1 MTHEGPTLY
10 PVMRFRDAPAAIEFL
25 KAAFDFREVQVLANE
40 DGTIAHAELSYG
52 PSILMLGSDRE
63 DPVMGSRAGQGW
75 IYVAVQ
81 DADAHCQR
89 ARAAGAKI
97 AVEPFDTDY
106 GSRDYTA
113 HDLEGNVWH
122 FGTYRAAVE
131 TAQAASS
138 AARGSN
144 AGA

>member
-1 MTHEGPTLY
+1 VTCEAPTLY
-10 PVMRFRDAPAAIEFL
+10 PLMRFRDAPAAIGFL
-25 KAAFDFREVQVLANE
+25 KAAFDFREVQVVAND

-75 IYVAVQ
+75 IYVAVR
-81 DADAHCQR
+81 DADGHCER

-97 AVEPFDTDY
+97 AAEPFDTDY

-113 HDLEGNVWH
+113 NDLEGNVWH
-122 FGTYRAAVE
+122 FGTYRPGVEAA
-131 TAQAASS
+131 QGASS
-138 AARGSN
+138 AA
-144 AGA
+144 AD